1 MAGTV
6 GQSHGEGGGACK
18 EGASGEPLRRQSIPS
33 HLAQNIAI
41 PGHEDVVVGRAA
53 HLACVSS
60 QNTRLGQLAC
70 HSPIWPLLAC
80 STPSK

>member
-1 MAGTV
+1 MQILSV
-6 GQSHGEGGGACK
+6 RGAAAPATSPTSWPK
-18 EGASGEPLRRQSIPS
+18 NL
-33 HLAQNIAI
+33 AI

-60 QNTRLGQLAC
+60 QNTRLSQLAC